1 MMNMHQYYQY
11 RPEDSGAVSKE
22 PSPHTAADEEKHH
35 PLRRF
40 LVRLAVILVVVL
52 VVLAILVGGAYAYVT
67 QIPVANTDGRT
78 NVVILGV
85 DEAAQLSDTIMI
97 ASIRHGSGQTPEVAM
112 VSVPRD
118 LYLNVP
124 QHGDHKI
131 NAAYALGENQDK
143 ASGGAELTTQTIE
156 QQFELPVHY
165 YAAIEFESFKEI
177 INAVGGVTVD
187 VETAIDDPYY
197 PASGNAGHEPFHIE
211 AGKQHLDGERA
222 LKYARS
228 RKTTN
233 DFDRSYRQQQ
243 VMLAVRDKLMGN
255 DVAPIDIS
263 RALNLYR
270 AVGEH
275 VDGNMSRVEMLR
287 LAYTLRNVDTSGAG
301 QYVLSSSNLLTS
313 TSGGRLVPR
322 SGDFQ
327 ELQEFL
333 DNLFSEPQVEEFKP
347 RF

>member
-1 MMNMHQYYQY
+1 MHQYYQY
-11 RPEDSGAVSKE
+11 RPEDSGAVSNQ
-22 PSPHTAADEEKHH
+22 PSSPTTADEPKHH

-40 LVRLAVILVVVL
+40 LVRLAIILVVVL
-52 VVLAILVGGAYAYVT
+52 VILAVLLGGVYAYVT

-97 ASIRHGSGQTPEVAM
+97 ASIRHGSGQPPEVAM

-124 QHGDHKI
+124 QHGHHKI

-143 ASGGAELTTQTIE
+143 ANGGAELTTQTIE

-165 YAAIEFESFKEI
+165 SAAIEFESFKEI

-197 PASGNAGHEPFHIE
+197 PAPGNAGHEPFHIE

-243 VMLAVRDKLMGN
+243 VMLAVRDKLLSGG
-255 DVAPIDIS
+255 APIDIS

-327 ELQEFL
+327 QLQDFL

>member
-1 MMNMHQYYQY
+1 
-11 RPEDSGAVSKE
+11 
-22 PSPHTAADEEKHH
+22 
-35 PLRRF
+35 
-40 LVRLAVILVVVL
+40 
-52 VVLAILVGGAYAYVT
+52 
-67 QIPVANTDGRT
+67 
-78 NVVILGV
+78 
-85 DEAAQLSDTIMI
+85 
-97 ASIRHGSGQTPEVAM
+97 
-112 VSVPRD
+112 
-118 LYLNVP
+118 
-124 QHGDHKI
+124 QHGDQKI
-131 NAAYALGENQDK
+131 NAAYALGENQNK
-143 ASGGAELTTQTIE
+143 AGSGAELTVETIQ

-177 INAVGGVTVD
+177 INAIGGVTVD

-197 PASGNAGHEPFHIE
+197 PAPGNAGHEPFYIE

-243 VMLAVRDKLMGN
+243 VMLAVRDKLLGN
-255 DVAPIDIS
+255 GGVPVDIS

-287 LAYTLRNVDTSGAG
+287 LAYTLRNVDTTGAK
-301 QYVLSSSNLLTS
+301 QYVLSSSNFLTS
-313 TSGGRLVPR
+313 TSGGRLAPR
-322 SGDFQ
+322 DGDFRQ
-327 ELQEFL
+327 LQDFL
-333 DNLFSEPQVEEFKP
+333 DNLFSEPGVEEFQP

>member
-1 MMNMHQYYQY
+1 MTDMHQYYQY
-11 RPEDSGAVSKE
+11 RPDDSGAVSNQ
-22 PSPHTAADEEKHH
+22 PTPHNGSHEEKHH

-40 LVRLAVILVVVL
+40 LVWLAIILVVVL
-52 VVLAILVGGAYAYVT
+52 VVLAVLLGGVYAYVT

-97 ASIRHGSGQTPEVAM
+97 ASIRHGSGQPPEVAM

-118 LYLNVP
+118 LYLNIP

-131 NAAYALGENQDK
+131 NAAYALGENQDNEG
-143 ASGGAELTTQTIE
+143 GGAELTVKTIE

-187 VETAIDDPYY
+187 VKTAIDDPYY
-197 PASGNAGHEPFHIE
+197 PAPGNAGHEPFHIE

-243 VMLAVRDKLMGN
+243 VMLAVRNKILGTGGAD
-255 DVAPIDIS
+255 IDIS

-275 VDGNMSRVEMLR
+275 VDGNMSRLEMLR
-287 LAYTLRNVDTSGAG
+287 LAYTLRNVDTSGTG

-313 TSGGRLVPR
+313 TSGGRLVP
-322 SGDFQ
+322 SGGDFQ
-327 ELQEFL
+327 QVQEFL
-333 DNLFSEPQVEEFKP
+333 DNLFSQPRVEEFQP